1 LLPAGGD
8 LADHPCAG
16 AACGEKTPAGG
27 VWGIAGR
34 RVTTQHKGPRM
45 TRLNR
50 RSAIK
55 LAGGVAAA
63 SVLGG
68 RARAAEDK
76 MVKIAI
82 SLPFT
87 GSEAEALRW

>member
-1 LLPAGGD
+1 
-8 LADHPCAG
+8 
-16 AACGEKTPAGG
+16 
-27 VWGIAGR
+27 
-34 RVTTQHKGPRM
+34 M